1 LNDSIEKIVY
11 GVVKPLDVRVRGL
24 NQLLVEMKNLSF
36 QGRALGEVYEI
47 MLEMFRDENN
57 TIFLGLAG
65 SLSTAGLWKII
76 KWFIDERLV
85 DVVVSTGAIISEDI
99 YDAMGFKYYKVNP
112 CVDDSLLLKLK
123 YDRFYDTIA
132 SEENYR
138 KMERLIQEFIE
149 SIPLDRVYST
159 AEFLYL
165 FGKYLDSEGIDS
177 ILASAYRSK
186 VPVFSPALVDS
197 AYGIASVL
205 AYRRGYRLV
214 LDMVRDFNQIVEIGR
229 RSSKLSAIYIGGGVP
244 KDYVNLVTVAQ
255 TIIVEYEEG
264 SKNYYK
270 PLEYVVQFTTDMPQW
285 GGLSGATLDEA
296 VSWGKVSPLAKKR
309 TVHVD
314 ATIALPIVAHALAE
328 APVKREKP
336 FDTTWFIDEVEKHV
350 GLK

>member
-1 LNDSIEKIVY
+1 MTDSIEKIVY
-11 GVVKPLDVRVRGL
+11 GIVKPMDVRVRSV
-24 NQLLVEMKNLSF
+24 NQLLIDMKNLSF

-47 MLEMFRDENN
+47 MLEMFREEGN

-65 SLSTAGLWKII
+65 SLSTAGLWRII
-76 KWFIDERLV
+76 KWFIDKRLV
-85 DVVVSTGAIISEDI
+85 DIVVSTGAIISEDI
-99 YDAMGFKYYKVNP
+99 YDAMGFKYYKVDP

-132 SEENYR
+132 SEEDYR
-138 KMERLIQEFIE
+138 RMEKLIESFIE
-149 SIPLDRVYST
+149 TIPLDRSYST
-159 AEFLYL
+159 AEFLYV
-165 FGKYLDSEGIDS
+165 FGKYLDEKGIDS

-205 AYRRGYRLV
+205 AYRRGYRLN
-214 LDMVRDFNQIVEIGR
+214 LDMVRDFNQIVEIGK
-229 RSSKLSAIYIGGGVP
+229 RSSKLSAIYVGGGVP

-255 TIIVEYEEG
+255 TVIAEYEEG
-264 SKNYYK
+264 VKNYYK

-296 VSWGKVSPLAKKR
+296 VSWGKVSPVARKR

-314 ATIALPIVAHALAE
+314 ASIALPLVANALAE
-328 APVKREKP
+328 ASIKREKP
-336 FDTTWFIDEVEKHV
+336 FDTSWFIKEIENHVEMK
-350 GLK
+350 